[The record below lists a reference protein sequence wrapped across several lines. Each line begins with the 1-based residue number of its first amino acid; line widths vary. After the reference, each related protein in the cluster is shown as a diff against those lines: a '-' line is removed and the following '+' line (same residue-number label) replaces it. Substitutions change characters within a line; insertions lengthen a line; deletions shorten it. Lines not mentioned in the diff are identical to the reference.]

1 MSKGETIRE
10 KITLLSLQA
19 LACSPSGLRFSEIK
33 RYVQT
38 HLDPTIK
45 QTNIPANLVKLFEIS
60 DGKIT
65 KLDKGYLQLTTRFD
79 MAAQEEEIISLPL
92 SKKITEQDFYQPFA
106 DWLVTE
112 LDDCTKTEV
121 VGGTSF
127 GDKWATPDVLGVLK
141 PKPSDIFKFEHEIV
155 AAEIK
160 VSGGESLITALG
172 QAYLYRLFAHRS
184 YIVVPKQANKSDL
197 GRLDSLCLLFGI
209 GLVVFDVEHPEN
221 PDFVIK
227 TRALTHK
234 PDMFYLNHYLGK
246 SGWGD
251 KLLS

>member
-1 MSKGETIRE
+1 MANGETIRE
-10 KITLLSLQA
+10 KIISLSLQA
-19 LACSPSGLRFSEIK
+19 LTNSPSGLRFAEIK

-38 HLDPTIK
+38 HLDPSIK
-45 QTNIPANLVKLFEIS
+45 QTNIPANLVKLVEFS
-60 DGKIT
+60 GGQIT
-65 KLDKGYLQLTTRFD
+65 KVDKGFYQLTVNFGNSSH
-79 MAAQEEEIISLPL
+79 EEIISLPL

-106 DWLVTE
+106 DWLVSE
-112 LDDCTKTEV
+112 LEDCTKTEV
-121 VGGTSF
+121 VGGATF
-127 GDKWATPDVLGVLK
+127 GDKWATPDVIGVLK
-141 PKPSDIFKFEHEIV
+141 SKPSDIFKFEHEIV

-160 VSGGESLITALG
+160 ISGGESLITALG
-172 QAYLYRLFAHRS
+172 QACSYRLFAHRS

>member
-1 MSKGETIRE
+1 MTGETIRE
-10 KITLLSLQA
+10 QIATLCIQA
-19 LACSPSGLRFSEIK
+19 LTATPTGLRFAEIH
-33 RYVQT
+33 RYVQA
-38 HLDPTIK
+38 HLDPSIK
-45 QTNIPANLVKLFEIS
+45 QTNIPANLVKLVEIS

-65 KLDKGYLQLTTRFD
+65 KIDKGFYQLTGNLSKLPCD
-79 MAAQEEEIISLPL
+79 EVLSLPL

-106 DWLVTE
+106 DWLVSE

-121 VGGTSF
+121 VGGATF
-127 GDKWATPDVLGVLK
+127 GDKWATPDVIGVLK
-141 PKPSDIFKFEHEIV
+141 SKPSDIFKFEHEIV

-160 VSGGESLITALG
+160 ISGGESLITALG
-172 QAYLYRLFAHRS
+172 QACSYRLFAHRS

-197 GRLDSLCLLFGI
+197 DRLDSLCLLFGI
-209 GLVVFDVEHPEN
+209 GLVLFDVEHPDN
-221 PDFVIK
+221 PDFLIK

-246 SGWGD
+246 SGLGD